1 MKPKHFLGR
10 DMSEALS
17 AVRKSLGPDALI
29 LESRSVAAGNGM
41 GVEVTAMNDEADG
54 IRGETVNRGSGE
66 SENRRESD
74 AGPLKE
80 VQEGIAEVR
89 ALLHWILPGVAR
101 KGLAEKLLDQGL
113 SPEVITRLARAME
126 GIEAKGDRER
136 IFAALSRLIP
146 CAEALQTKAG
156 KQQRLALIGP
166 TGVGKTTSI
175 IKLTVRLLQKA
186 RRVGWISLESG
197 RSVGADLL
205 ASYCGILDVPYRAAH
220 DRTSLEQAF
229 DQLSSSD
236 CVLLDTPGF
245 SPRDESGVE
254 ELTESLD
261 AVSDLKRMLLLSA
274 ATNGRDMADWVEVYR
289 KIGLDSLVF
298 TKVDECRYFGPLIN
312 TAIVSGLPLAYVTGG
327 QDLVNDLQVGRPEL
341 LANLVLSG
349 WSNDD

>member
-1 MKPKHFLGR
+1 
-10 DMSEALS
+10 MSEALS

-29 LESRSVAAGNGM
+29 LESRSVGSANGT
-41 GVEVTAMNDEADG
+41 GIEVTAMNDEADQTG
-54 IRGETVNRGSGE
+54 VAPRVVEQTT
-66 SENRRESD
+66 D

-113 SPEVITRLARAME
+113 SPEIIARLAREME
-126 GIEAKGDRER
+126 GLEAKDDHDR

-146 CAEALQTKAG
+146 CAGEIQPKPGT
-156 KQQRLALIGP
+156 QQKLALLGP

-175 IKLTVRLLQKA
+175 IKLTVRLAQKA

-220 DRTSLEQAF
+220 DGKSLQQAIEQLA
-229 DQLSSSD
+229 SSD
-236 CVLLDTPGF
+236 CVLIDTPGF

-254 ELTESLD
+254 FP
-261 AVSDLKRMLLLSA
+261 VSSA
-274 ATNGRDMADWVEVYR
+274 
-289 KIGLDSLVF
+289 
-298 TKVDECRYFGPLIN
+298 C
-312 TAIVSGLPLAYVTGG
+312 
-327 QDLVNDLQVGRPEL
+327 
-341 LANLVLSG
+341 
-349 WSNDD
+349 WSSAR

>member
-1 MKPKHFLGR
+1 F
-10 DMSEALS
+10 
-17 AVRKSLGPDALI
+17 I
-29 LESRSVAAGNGM
+29 LESRSVAAGDGM
-41 GVEVTAMNDEADG
+41 GVEVTAMNGEADE
-54 IRGETVNRGSGE
+54 IRAAPRAIEPTA
-66 SENRRESD
+66 D

-113 SPEVITRLARAME
+113 SAEVITRLARAME
-126 GIEAKGDRER
+126 GMEEKDDRER

-146 CAEALQTKAG
+146 CTEALQPEAG
-156 KQQRLALIGP
+156 KQQRLALVGP
-166 TGVGKTTSI
+166 TGVGKTTGI

-220 DRTSLEQAF
+220 DRKSLEQAF
-229 DQLSSSD
+229 DQLSTSD

-254 ELTESLD
+254 ELAESLD
-261 AVSDLKRMLLLSA
+261 AVSDLQRMLLLSA

-298 TKVDECRYFGPLIN
+298 TKVDECRYFGPLVN
-312 TAIVSGLPLAYVTGG
+312 TAVGSGLPLSYVTGG
-327 QDLVNDLQVGRPEL
+327 QDLVSDLQVGRPEL
-341 LANLVLSG
+341 LANLILSG